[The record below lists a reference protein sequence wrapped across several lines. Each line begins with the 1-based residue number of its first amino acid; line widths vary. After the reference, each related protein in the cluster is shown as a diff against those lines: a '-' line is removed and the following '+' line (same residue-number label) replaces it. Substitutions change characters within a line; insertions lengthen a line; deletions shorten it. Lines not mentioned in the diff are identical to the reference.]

1 MAQAPK
7 LKNSDKFKI
16 NNQYFTGGQALDYKM
31 GVANSFFGSN
41 NLDFRT
47 FPSQMSVLP
56 QSRAIS
62 TVMSDLVTAID
73 QDLDGVRWA
82 VGDQGNLYRIGTDNT
97 VSLEGTIPENGSA
110 GMLYCQITDQI
121 YIPGQ
126 TAVSMYGRVTQG
138 VGTEPLMRAN
148 QFAQSASIANGCV
161 VLYNPADGLF
171 DSPVIRNDAQ
181 TVGLAS
187 GITYAAQVS
196 IGPDITNTY
205 TLPTSIIEDDTNFCF
220 FAPDIEPF
228 YSITV
233 YIAPVAGGSTLGGYQ
248 LDLHDS
254 LNNTLATA
262 QVGAISQDLANNGG
276 WIEFVF
282 NEPVRAFANASN
294 TGSAPTYHFHL
305 TNVSINPISHLP
317 FDNLSVYSY
326 QPQDLSGCCFLL
338 FANRLIGTNNGWHPT
353 AYFTGTGQPLLCIG
367 NGEYLS
373 TYNFSNDASP
383 SNGSW
388 QRHALTFKPGDEVC
402 GLSVNNQYLVIATER
417 RSNDASR
424 NAQLGTLYF
433 WDGTTA
439 QPNFLITLP
448 MGSPYGLYTFNN
460 ITYFECAGSLYAW
473 SGGQTVLKVRKF
485 VTENTDF
492 LGAVDSTVVYPNGFT
507 SRYNILMMAYP
518 GSSTNT
524 ALSRGIWSWGTPELT
539 YPNSFG
545 FSYEQSPQLLTD
557 PSLKIGVAENFVDS
571 LYSSWQYTDSNSIV
585 HYGLDVVDNFSAP
598 ALGAHWESLVFDGG
612 AVYKEK
618 MAVRYKVYFEPLPTG
633 FTLTP
638 FYTIDRGQTFTGPI
652 VGEGATEVF
661 MEQNNARFHELQWGF
676 DIANDGTATA
686 PAVILGI
693 TEEID
698 GLPAEVDLIPGER

>member
-7 LKNSDKFKI
+7 VKNSEKFKI
-16 NNQYFTGGQALDYKM
+16 NNQYFTGGQALDFKM
-31 GVANSFFGSN
+31 GISNSFYASR

-62 TVMSDLVTAID
+62 TNMSDLVTAID

-82 VGDQGNLYRIGTDNT
+82 VGDQGNIYRIGTDNT
-97 VSLEGTIPENGSA
+97 VSRINSLSEDGSA
-110 GMLYCQITDQI
+110 GLLYCQITDQL

-126 TAVSMYGRVTQG
+126 TTVSMYGQVTQSA
-138 VGTEPLMRAN
+138 TPTFRLD
-148 QFAQSASIANGCV
+148 QFAKSASIANGCV
-161 VLYNPADGLF
+161 VLYNPLDGLF
-171 DSPVIRNDAQ
+171 DSPIIRNNAQ
-181 TVGLAS
+181 TVGLAQ
-187 GITYAAQVS
+187 GIVDPTQVTK
-196 IGPDITNTY
+196 GPSITNLY
-205 TLPTSIIEDDTNFCF
+205 TLPTSIVEDPADFCF
-220 FAPDIEPF
+220 FAPDIEPIH
-228 YSITV
+228 SIAV
-233 YIAPVAGGSTLGGYQ
+233 YVAPNTFNNNALATWQ
-248 LDLHDS
+248 LTLHDS
-254 LNNTLATA
+254 LNNVLASVGYDGDVLPNDVTA
-262 QVGAISQDLANNGG
+262 GG
-276 WIEFVF
+276 WIEFTF
-282 NEPVRAFANASN
+282 PTPVRAFANAAN
-294 TGSAPTYHFHL
+294 TGSTPTYHFHL
-305 TNVSINPISHLP
+305 TNPQVNVSTGQN
-317 FDNLSVYSY
+317 FDLLQVYTY

-338 FANRLIGTNNGWHPT
+338 FADRLIATNNGWHPT

-373 TYNFSNDASP
+373 TYNFGNDANP

-417 RSNDASR
+417 KSSNPAR

-485 VTENTDF
+485 VTENTDY
-492 LGAVDSTVVYPNGFT
+492 LNAVDSTVVYPNGFT

-524 ALSRGIWSWGTPELT
+524 NLERGIWSWGTPELT

-545 FSYEQSPQLLTD
+545 FSYELSPQLLSD
-557 PSLKIGVAENFVDS
+557 SSLKIGVAENFVDS
-571 LYSSWQYTDSNSIV
+571 LYSSWQYTDANGT

-598 ALGAHWESLVFDGG
+598 ALSTHWESLIFDGG

-618 MAVRYKVYFEPLPTG
+618 MAVRNKMYFEPLPSG

-638 FYTIDRGQTFTGPI
+638 YYTIDRDQTITGPT

-676 DIANDGTATA
+676 DMANDGTATNKA
-686 PAVILGI
+686 TVLGI
-693 TEEID
+693 TQEID
-698 GLPAEVDLIPGER
+698 GLPQEVDLLPGER

>member
-1 MAQAPK
+1 MSNSGSK
-7 LKNSDKFKI
+7 TKNSEKFKI
-16 NNQYFTGGQALDYKM
+16 NSQYFTGGQALDFKM
-31 GVANSFFGSN
+31 GVANSFYASR

-62 TVMSDLVTAID
+62 TNMSDLVTAVD
-73 QDLDGVRWA
+73 QDLNGVRWG
-82 VGDQGNLYRIGTDNT
+82 VGDGGNIYQIDTNNT
-97 VSLEGTIPENGSA
+97 VANVGRMSENGSA
-110 GMLYCQITDQI
+110 GLLYCQITDQL

-126 TAVSMYGRVTQG
+126 TKVSMYGRVTIG
-138 VGTEPLMRAN
+138 GSHEPSFRDG
-148 QFAQSASIANGCV
+148 QFSQSASIANGCT
-161 VLYNPADGLF
+161 VLYNLADGLF
-171 DSPVIRNDAQ
+171 DSPITRNNAQ
-181 TVGLAS
+181 IVGLAQ
-187 GITYAAQVS
+187 GITDMHQVT
-196 IGPDITNTY
+196 INPLFTNIYNPKTA
-205 TLPTSIIEDDTNFCF
+205 IIEEPTDFCY

-228 YSITV
+228 YSIAV
-233 YIAPVAGGSTLGGYQ
+233 YIGNVGSGSYTLT
-248 LDLHDS
+248 LHDS
-254 LNNTLATA
+254 LNNTLAAVT
-262 QVGAISQDLANNGG
+262 ILNANIIPNN
-276 WIEFVF
+276 WNEFVF
-282 NEPVRAFANASN
+282 GAQIRAFANASN
-294 TGSAPTYHFHL
+294 TGSAPTYHFHI
-305 TNVSINPISHLP
+305 TTSTGTGIIP
-317 FDNLSVYSY
+317 VYT
-326 QPQDLSGCCFLL
+326 PGDLSTCCFLL
-338 FANRLIGTNNGWHPT
+338 FAYRLIQTNNGWHPT

-373 TYNFSNDASP
+373 TYNFGNDANP

-388 QRHALTFKPGDEVC
+388 QRHALTFRPGDEVC

-417 RSNDASR
+417 RSNDPTR

-485 VTENTDF
+485 VTENTDY
-492 LGAVDSTVVYPNGFT
+492 LNAVDSTVVYPNGFT

-524 ALSRGIWSWGTPELT
+524 ALDRGIWSWGTPELT

-545 FSYEQSPQLLTD
+545 FSYELSPQLLTD
-557 PSLKIGVAENFVDS
+557 SSLKIGVAENFVDS
-571 LYSSWQYTDSNSIV
+571 LYNSWQYTDSNSIV
-585 HYGLDVVDNFSAP
+585 HYGLDVVDNFSTP
-598 ALGAHWESLVFDGG
+598 AKTFHWESLIFDGG
-612 AVYKEK
+612 SVYKQK
-618 MAVRYKVYFEPLPTG
+618 MAVRYKIYFEPLPAGCTI
-633 FTLTP
+633 TP
-638 FYTIDRGQTFTGPI
+638 YYTIDRDQTITGPT

-676 DIANDGTATA
+676 DGTCDDTA
-686 PAVILGI
+686 VAPPVILGI

-698 GLPAEVDLIPGER
+698 GVPQEVDLLPNER